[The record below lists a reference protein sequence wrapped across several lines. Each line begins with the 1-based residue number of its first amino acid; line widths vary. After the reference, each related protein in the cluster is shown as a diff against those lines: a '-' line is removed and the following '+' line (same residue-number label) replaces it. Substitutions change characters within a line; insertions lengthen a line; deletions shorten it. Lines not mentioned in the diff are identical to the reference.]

1 MSSGRSGVPVE
12 EIMTIRYRAHAYTD
26 EVEKRRM
33 LEADV
38 RRGLTSTPKSLPPKY
53 FYDATGSRLFQD
65 ITELPEYYLTRT
77 ETALL
82 EELAPWLMREFAPQD
97 IVELGAGSAVKT
109 RRLLDARN
117 GLGQPLC
124 YVPIDV
130 DEGTIETAAA
140 RLLADYPFL
149 RVRALVA
156 DFERHLRHVPAA
168 IGPRLV
174 LFLGSTIGNLDPPA
188 RQRLLTDV
196 RALLSGK
203 DDRFLVGL
211 DLIKDVKVLE
221 AAYDDASG
229 VTREFNRN
237 ILAVVNREVE
247 ADFQPA
253 AFNHVAFYNEAA
265 SRIEMHL
272 APDSVQDVH
281 LRRLGLTVRVSPH
294 ESIWTESCYKFSRG
308 SAQSMLEE
316 AGLRLDGWHVDPDN
330 SFALALA
337 APG

>member
-1 MSSGRSGVPVE
+1 
-12 EIMTIRYRAHAYTD
+12 MTIRYRGHAYTD
-26 EVEKRRM
+26 EVEKRRT

-38 RRGLTSTPKSLPPKY
+38 RRGLTSIPKSLPPKY
-53 FYDATGSRLFQD
+53 FYDAIGSKLFQD

-82 EELAPWLMREFAPQD
+82 EELAPGLMRELAPED
-97 IVELGAGSAVKT
+97 IVELGAGAAVKT
-109 RRLLDARN
+109 RRLFDARS
-117 GLGQPLC
+117 GHGRPIR

-130 DEGTIETAAA
+130 DEGTIETAAT
-140 RLLADYPFL
+140 RLLAEYSFL
-149 RVRALVA
+149 NVHALVA
-156 DFERHLRHVPAA
+156 DFERHLRHVPAP
-168 IGPRLV
+168 IGRRLV

-188 RQRLLTDV
+188 RHRLLTDV
-196 RALLSGK
+196 RALLSGTE
-203 DDRFLVGL
+203 DRFLLGL

-237 ILAVVNREVE
+237 ILAVVNREMD
-247 ADFQPA
+247 ADFQPT

-265 SRIEMHL
+265 SRVEMHL
-272 APDSVQDVH
+272 APESTQNV
-281 LRRLGLTVRVSPH
+281 RLGQLGLSIRVSPH
-294 ESIWTESCYKFSRG
+294 ESIWTESCYKFSRS

-330 SFALALA
+330 YFALALA
-337 APG
+337 APA

>member
-1 MSSGRSGVPVE
+1 
-12 EIMTIRYRAHAYTD
+12 MTIRYRAHAYTD
-26 EVEKRRM
+26 EAEKRRT

-53 FYDATGSRLFQD
+53 FYDATGSKLFQD

-82 EELAPWLMREFAPQD
+82 EELAPGLMRELAPRD
-97 IVELGAGSAVKT
+97 IVELGAGAAVKT

-117 GLGQPLC
+117 GFRQAIR

-130 DEGTIETAAA
+130 DEATIETAAT
-140 RLLADYPFL
+140 RLLGDYRFL
-149 RVRALVA
+149 HVEAVIA
-156 DFERHLRHVPAA
+156 DFERHLRHVPAPM
-168 IGPRLV
+168 GRRLV

-188 RQRLLTDV
+188 RLRLLTEV
-196 RALLSGK
+196 RALLPGRE
-203 DDRFLVGL
+203 DRFLLGL

-237 ILAVVNREVE
+237 ILAVVNREVD
-247 ADFQPA
+247 ADFQPT
-253 AFNHVAFYNEAA
+253 AFSHAAFYNEAA

-272 APDSVQDVH
+272 VPDAAQDVH
-281 LRRLGLTVRVSPH
+281 LRRLGLTVRVSPD
-294 ESIWTESCYKFSRG
+294 ESIWTESCYKFSRS

-316 AGLRLDGWHVDPDN
+316 AGLRLDAWHTDPDN
-330 SFALALA
+330 YFALALA
-337 APG
+337 APA

>member
-1 MSSGRSGVPVE
+1 LGVLLE
-12 EIMTIRYRAHAYTD
+12 EVMTIRYRAHAYTD
-26 EVEKRRM
+26 EVEKRVT

-38 RRGLTSTPKSLPPKY
+38 RRGLTSIPKSLPPKY
-53 FYDATGSRLFQD
+53 FYDARGSKLFQD

-77 ETALL
+77 ETTLL
-82 EELAPWLMREFAPQD
+82 EELAPRLMRELAPED
-97 IVELGAGSAVKT
+97 IVELGAGAAVKT

-117 GLGQPLC
+117 GFRQPIR

-130 DEGTIETAAA
+130 DESTIETAAA

-149 RVRALVA
+149 QVRALVA
-156 DFERHLRHVPAA
+156 DFERHLRHVPAP
-168 IGPRLV
+168 IGRRLV

-188 RQRLLTDV
+188 RHRLLTDV
-196 RALLSGK
+196 RALLSARE
-203 DDRFLVGL
+203 DRFLVGL

-237 ILAVVNREVE
+237 VLAVVNREVD
-247 ADFQPA
+247 ADFRPA
-253 AFNHVAFYNEAA
+253 AFNHVAFYNETA

-272 APDSVQDVH
+272 VPDSAQDVH
-281 LRRLGLTVRVSPH
+281 LRRLGLTIRVSPH
-294 ESIWTESCYKFSRG
+294 ESIWTESCYKFSRD
-308 SAQSMLEE
+308 SAQSMLDE

-330 SFALALA
+330 YFALALA
-337 APG
+337 APA